1 MKRFALFTVI
11 TMTLFLCLS
20 GLAVAQ
26 DKKPDATLSMSEGQV
41 AFGLGFNWGK
51 GVMDYQG
58 KKYNFKVKGISVIDI
73 GITKATSAGKVY
85 NLKKLEDFNGNYTAA
100 SAEGT
105 VAGGAG
111 ALTMKNQNGV
121 VIDLVSTTKGANL
134 KLAVEGV
141 SFTLE
146 KNTAAA
152 RGGISPP
159 SHQSAKNFMVKRIS
173 ERSQTWIATPRPLRR
188 RRYGMARLG
197 SR

>member
-1 MKRFALFTVI
+1 MKRLALFTVVAL
-11 TMTLFLCLS
+11 TVFLCLS
-20 GLAVAQ
+20 SLAVAQ

-41 AFGLGFNWGK
+41 AFGIGFNWGK

-146 KNTAAA
+146 K
-152 RGGISPP
+152 
-159 SHQSAKNFMVKRIS
+159 
-173 ERSQTWIATPRPLRR
+173 
-188 RRYGMARLG
+188 
-197 SR
+197 